1 MKVQTT
7 NEILKKKKT
16 NILNNLYHDINL
28 YYIKIIMDKRASTD
42 LINTEMYVISPS
54 KNVSSDSLD
63 SDSKSSSLNSKHNNE
78 LVSSFL
84 E

>member
-1 MKVQTT
+1 
-7 NEILKKKKT
+7 
-16 NILNNLYHDINL
+16 
-28 YYIKIIMDKRASTD
+28 MDKRASTD